1 MLGFAVAILVE
12 AATGKGI
19 LSQVLFWFKVRL
31 DCNLQIF
38 DISKLLLAL
47 SACVLVCIL
56 KAVHSTR
63 HLPSCLQV
71 VGLLG
76 KDSGF

>member
-31 DCNLQIF
+31 GCAQHICNVGT
-38 DISKLLLAL
+38 LLLAL
-47 SACVLVCIL
+47 STFVLVCIL
-56 KAVHSTR
+56 KAWHSTG
-63 HLPSCLQV
+63 HLQPCLQV

>member
-31 DCNLQIF
+31 GCAKHLCDAGT
-38 DISKLLLAL
+38 LLLAVFAFL
-47 SACVLVCIL
+47 LVCFL
-56 KAVHSTR
+56 KAWHSPE
-63 HLPSCLQV
+63 HLQSCLQV